1 MMAERIILITGRD
14 TEKRRYLITM
24 ATERISR
31 DDTIFISIGYEDSV
45 DPLSY
50 KEGIDWLIDSF
61 RYLEAPKNTLIVI
74 DDIVPL
80 IDTTKGYLLP
90 ILLELYK
97 EKGVRF
103 IMGTRIVSSEY
114 ITPHILS
121 LCSSIISTMLSSEMQ
136 SKLIFGTKGAEI
148 LLDNEYMMKRK
159 GKMTKGTLS
168 ECLMP

>member
-1 MMAERIILITGRD
+1 MMAEEIILIIGRD
-14 TEKRRYLITM
+14 TEKRRYLITK

-74 DDIVPL
+74 DDIIPL

-103 IMGTRIVSSEY
+103 IMGTR
-114 ITPHILS
+114 LN
-121 LCSSIISTMLSSEMQ
+121 SEMQ

-148 LLDNEYMMKRK
+148 LLDNEYLMKRK
-159 GKMTKGTLS
+159 GKITKGTLS

>member
-14 TEKRRYLITM
+14 TEKRRYLITK

-97 EKGVRF
+97 
-103 IMGTRIVSSEY
+103 
-114 ITPHILS
+114 
-121 LCSSIISTMLSSEMQ
+121 
-136 SKLIFGTKGAEI
+136 
-148 LLDNEYMMKRK
+148 
-159 GKMTKGTLS
+159 
-168 ECLMP
+168 

>member
-1 MMAERIILITGRD
+1 MMAEEIILIIGRD
-14 TEKRRYLITM
+14 TEKRRYLITK

-31 DDTIFISIGYEDSV
+31 DDNIFISIGYEDSV

-103 IMGTRIVSSEY
+103 IMGTRIVSSDY
-114 ITPHILS
+114 LTPYFRS
-121 LCSSIISTMLSSEMQ
+121 LCSTVISTRVNSEMQ
-136 SKLIFGTKGAEI
+136 SKLLFGTRGAEN
-148 LLDNEYMMKRK
+148 LEDGEYLIKRK
-159 GKMTKGTLS
+159 GKTTKGTI
-168 ECLMP
+168 